1 MLKLIFIA
9 AGGILGA
16 LLRYGISG
24 LIQGYLNGSFPWGTL
39 IVNLSGCFMIGF
51 LWQLSEV
58 IIISPNIRTFI
69 FVGVIGAFTTFSTYG
84 LETIN
89 LLRESEIK
97 YALSN
102 IFLSN
107 ILGLLM
113 VFCGFITVRYLAQI
127 FR

>member
-24 LIQGYLNGSFPWGTL
+24 LIQGYLNSSFPWGTL
-39 IVNLSGCFMIGF
+39 IVNLLGCFMIGF
-51 LWQLSEV
+51 LWQISEL
-58 IIISPNIRTFI
+58 IIISPNIRVFI
-69 FVGVIGAFTTFSTYG
+69 FVGVLGAFTTFSTYG

-113 VFCGFITVRYLAQI
+113 VFCGFIAVRYVVQI
-127 FR
+127 FK

>member
-39 IVNLSGCFMIGF
+39 IVNLLGCFMIGF
-51 LWQLSEV
+51 LWQISEL
-58 IIISPNIRTFI
+58 IIISPNIRVFI
-69 FVGVIGAFTTFSTYG
+69 FVGVLGAFTTFSTYG

-113 VFCGFITVRYLAQI
+113 VFCGFITVRFLVQI